1 MSTPFGEP
9 VLRLEDLSVRYEP
22 KLGRPVDAVKHV
34 SLTVRE
40 GEFVG
45 LVGESGSGKTT
56 LAQAALRLL
65 RKPGRVVGGR
75 IFWGSDD
82 VTNAPEEFLRP
93 KRWAEVSTVFQ
104 SSMNCLN
111 PVVKIKSVFEDVIT
125 THTKLD
131 DNAADRRTAEL
142 LEMVQID
149 PKFMNSFP
157 HELSGG
163 MRQRVNL
170 ALALA
175 LKPRFVLFD
184 EPTTGLDVVV
194 QKEILDQIRRL
205 QDELRFGAILIS
217 HDLGTILDF
226 CDRED
231 IMLDGE
237 LVEEIETPHMLGE
250 VGPTHHYSRHLL
262 GSYGALLGEE
272 VPGFEAPDLK
282 KKANRTDLAERIPG
296 TKATKD
302 PAALAMPGMGET
314 GRLVI
319 AVDHVSKRFEKRRGL
334 KTTYVDAA
342 KDVSF
347 ELRRG
352 EVTALVGQS
361 GSGKSTLARIITTIE
376 KPTSG
381 RVLFYPKD
389 GSQPWDIA
397 KLTKEQRQIYLN
409 SVQYIF
415 QDPYAAL
422 NPALPIGYQ
431 VMRPLQ
437 NYRGMN
443 KKQAYAAAAEL
454 LESVGLKP
462 ASRYIN
468 RLPYE
473 LSGGQRQRVVIARA
487 LAPNPDILIADEPIA
502 SLDVSI
508 RAEILELLH
517 DLVVTHGVGMLYITH
532 DLLSAQTLADYAIV
546 LNHGEVIEQGPA
558 ADVIDNPTKGY
569 TRELLDAIPNPFK
582 GRTNPVAG
590 LAKLP
595 GRHQKVA

>member
-1 MSTPFGEP
+1 MSAPFGDP
-9 VLRLEDLSVRYEP
+9 VLRIENLSVRYEP
-22 KLGRPVDAVKHV
+22 KIGQPVDAVKNV

-65 RKPGRVVGGR
+65 RKPGRIVSGR
-75 IFWGSDD
+75 IFWGPDD
-82 VTNAPEEFLRP
+82 VTEASEDFLRP

-111 PVVKIKSVFEDVIT
+111 PVVRIKQVFEDVIT
-125 THTKLD
+125 AHTDLSD
-131 DNAADRRTAEL
+131 SAADERAAQL

-149 PKFMNSFP
+149 PKFLNSFP

-175 LKPRFVLFD
+175 LQPRFVLFD
-184 EPTTGLDVVV
+184 EPTTGLDVIV
-194 QKEILDQIRRL
+194 QKEILDAIRNL

-231 IMLDGE
+231 IMLNGE
-237 LVEEIETPHMLGE
+237 IVEEIETPKMLGA
-250 VGPTHHYSRHLL
+250 VGPSHKYSRHLL
-262 GSYGALLGEE
+262 GSYGALLGEQVE
-272 VPGFEAPDLK
+272 GFTPPDLSS
-282 KKANRTDLAERIPG
+282 KAERTATVERIPG
-296 TKATKD
+296 VSVVEGPTAAT
-302 PAALAMPGMGET
+302 PAMAGLAET
-314 GRLVI
+314 GRVVI
-319 AVDHVSKRFEKRRGL
+319 EVDHVFKRFEKRRGFR
-334 KTTYVDAA
+334 TSYVDAA

-347 ELRRG
+347 VLRRG

-361 GSGKSTLARIITTIE
+361 GSGKSTIARMITTIE
-376 KPTSG
+376 KPTAG
-381 RVLFYPKD
+381 RILFFPKD
-389 GSQPWDIA
+389 GTSAWDITHLDRDQ
-397 KLTKEQRQIYLN
+397 KRIYLN
-409 SVQYIF
+409 SVQYVF

-422 NPALPIGYQ
+422 NPALPISYQ

-443 KKQAYAAAAEL
+443 RQQALNGAAAL
-454 LESVGLKP
+454 LESVGLTP
-462 ASRYIN
+462 APRYLN

-517 DLVVTHGVGMLYITH
+517 DLVATHGVGILYITH
-532 DLLSAQTLADYAIV
+532 DLLSAQTLADYSIV
-546 LNHGEVIEQGPA
+546 LNHGDVIEQGPA
-558 ADVIDNPTKGY
+558 ADIIDHPTAGY
-569 TRELLDAIPNPFK
+569 TRELLDAIPNPFREK
-582 GRTNPVAG
+582 QLV
-590 LAKLP
+590 
-595 GRHQKVA
+595 